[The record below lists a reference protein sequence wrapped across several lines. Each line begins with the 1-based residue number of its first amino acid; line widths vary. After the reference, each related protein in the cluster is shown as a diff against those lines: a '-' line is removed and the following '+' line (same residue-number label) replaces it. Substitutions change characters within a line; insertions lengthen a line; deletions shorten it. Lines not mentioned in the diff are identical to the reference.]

1 MRVAWRACRTAFV
14 TDSWGDAVDRGAD
27 QRAQTVDV
35 AGQLHVD
42 AWSVA
47 GTAGQ
52 PLQVGDASLWRE
64 LGLVAVAQRP
74 DQRPQVG

>member
-1 MRVAWRACRTAFV
+1 VACVPDRVRDRLL
-14 TDSWGDAVDRGAD
+14 GDAVDRGAD
-27 QRAQTVDV
+27 QRAQTVEV

-42 AWSVA
+42 ARTVA

-52 PLQVGDASLWRE
+52 PLQVGDAALRRE

-74 DQRPQVG
+74 DQRPQVGQGA